1 MKSVMTIN
9 NVLEI
14 VQKLPLQDREECVHI
29 LSRRIVE
36 DKRKKLAL
44 EIHKAEGECK
54 AGMAKQAT
62 VTEIMKEIL
71 S

>member
-29 LSRRIVE
+29 LSRRINE
-36 DKRKKLAL
+36 DKRKKLAM

-54 AGMAKQAT
+54 SGMAKQAT
-62 VTEIMKEIL
+62 VSEIMKEIL